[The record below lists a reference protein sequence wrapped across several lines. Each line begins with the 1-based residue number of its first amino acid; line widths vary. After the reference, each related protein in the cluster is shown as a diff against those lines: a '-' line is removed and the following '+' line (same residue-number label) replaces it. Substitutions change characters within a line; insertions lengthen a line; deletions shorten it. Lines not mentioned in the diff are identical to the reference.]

1 MKNAIFV
8 LHSTSETRALE
19 FATLAAIA
27 ERLGNA
33 GYTSDL
39 LIVAAPGESGV
50 DVPYGS
56 MFRTVTAVSPT
67 KPVGDGA
74 DFILHMAS
82 KAVSDAGAS
91 VVVGFGNLANRNWA
105 PQLAAAIDAEFVT
118 SCETLSI
125 EQDSILVSAPAMG
138 GMVMKILALG
148 NRPSVLLYSGE
159 ALPAPEANEVSV
171 PTSAVEVENNTV
183 RFISSEAL
191 PDSGGLPLRGA
202 TKVVSGGLGIGSSEK
217 WRVIEEF
224 AAKVG
229 ASVGA
234 SRAAVEMGWVPSS
247 RQVGFS
253 GQKVSPEV
261 YVAVGI
267 SGAVH
272 HLAGIGGAKKIVAVN
287 KDPEAAIFK
296 IADVGIVGDYEQIL
310 AAAMQ
315 KLG

>member
-8 LHSTSETRALE
+8 LHSTSETRASE
-19 FATLAAIA
+19 FGTLAAIA

-39 LIVAAPGESGV
+39 LITTTAGESGV
-50 DVPYGS
+50 KVPYGS
-56 MFRTVTAVSPT
+56 MFRIVTAVSPS

-74 DFILHMAS
+74 DFILHIAL

-105 PQLAAAIDAEFVT
+105 PQLAAALDAEFVT

-125 EQDSILVSAPAMG
+125 EQDSIRVSAPAMG
-138 GMVMKILALG
+138 GMVMKNLALG
-148 NRPSVLLYSGE
+148 HRASVLLYSGD

-171 PTSAVEVENNTV
+171 PTSAVEVEDNTV
-183 RFISSEAL
+183 RFVSSDAL

-202 TKVVSGGLGIGSSEK
+202 TKVVSGGLGIGSGEK
-217 WRVIEEF
+217 WRIIEEF
-224 AAKVG
+224 AAKVE

-261 YVAVGI
+261 YVAIGI

-272 HLAGIGGAKKIVAVN
+272 HLAGIGGAKKIVAIN